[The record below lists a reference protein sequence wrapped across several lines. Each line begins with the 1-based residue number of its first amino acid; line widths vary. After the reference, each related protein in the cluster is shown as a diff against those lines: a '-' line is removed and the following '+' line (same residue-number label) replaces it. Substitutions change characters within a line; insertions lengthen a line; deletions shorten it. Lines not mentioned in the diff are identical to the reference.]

1 MIEEVY
7 KVKTLDETL
16 KLLDAKSGPMIIAG
30 GTDIIVQMRNKRVE
44 KKTLIDISDVEE
56 LKKISEDKGIIR
68 IGACTTFNQII
79 HNEILNSNLYGLKK
93 AAMSVGSP
101 QIRSRGTIGGNI
113 CNNSPSADCIVPL
126 LALDA
131 AVIIQTKLYEKKV
144 NLKDL
149 LLDKNEVDIKENE
162 ILTYIEFK
170 KPTKNQIV
178 TFSKLGFRKSL
189 AIAKVSAGVF
199 LDIKDNKF
207 SMVRISLG
215 ALSNIARRAYNV
227 ENYLIGK
234 EVKDE
239 YINNAIDMMENNVKK
254 ELRGRESAEFK
265 SHAVKG
271 VVENAISEC
280 IKLNIRG

>member
-7 KVKTLDETL
+7 KAKTLEETL
-16 KLLDAKSGPMIIAG
+16 KLLDTKSDSMIIAG
-30 GTDIIVQMRNKRVE
+30 GTDLIVQMRNKRLQ
-44 KKTLIDISDVEE
+44 KKNLIDISDVEE
-56 LKKISEDKGIIR
+56 LKLISEDKGIIK

-79 HNEILNSNLYGLKK
+79 HNETLNRNLDGLKK

-113 CNNSPSADCIVPL
+113 CNNSPSADLILPL
-126 LALDA
+126 LVLDA
-131 AVIIQTKLYEKKV
+131 VVTIQTKSYERKV
-144 NLKDL
+144 HLKNL
-149 LLDKNEVDIKENE
+149 LLDKNKVDIKDNE
-162 ILTYIEFK
+162 ILTYIEFE
-170 KPTKNQIV
+170 KPTKDQIV

-207 SMVRISLG
+207 EIVRISLG

-227 ENYLIGK
+227 EDYLIGK

-239 YINNAIDMMENNVKK
+239 YINIAIDMLENNVKK
-254 ELRGRESAEFK
+254 ELQGRESAEFK

-271 VVENAISEC
+271 VVESAISEC
-280 IKLNIRG
+280 IKLNLRG